1 MTAVKVGL
9 FLLFLASAKVYSLN
23 TLPNVSK
30 LHPRVNLFDVSDL
43 RKSDRIH
50 SSNRLCSTF
59 SVLNTSTAKNTE
71 LNRGPLNKFSP
82 LLSLSVLLASFV
94 ALPIH
99 PAMADSYFETL
110 KATASES
117 GLVQSFLL
125 IFISELGDKTFFIAA
140 LLAGNFDNLH
150 ALFCVEFFSS
160 KNLILNSQLNMVG

>member
-1 MTAVKVGL
+1 MTAAIVGL
-9 FLLFLASAKVYSLN
+9 FFLFLASAKVYSLH
-23 TLPNVSK
+23 TLPKVSI
-30 LHPRVNLFDVSDL
+30 HPRSNLFAISDL
-43 RKSDRIH
+43 KKSDRILL
-50 SSNRLCSTF
+50 SNRLCATS
-59 SVLNTSTAKNTE
+59 SVLDSNPAKNAE
-71 LNRGPLNKFSP
+71 LNRGSLKKFSP
-82 LLSLSVLLASFV
+82 LLSLSVVLAASV
-94 ALPIH
+94 ALPIQ
-99 PAMADSYFETL
+99 PVLADSYFETL